1 MESAGI
7 EQTTLS
13 DFELVTL
20 ARQGDHDAFGALTQ
34 RHWRKCVDLGCSI
47 VRNRGEAED
56 QAQTAILKAFEHLD
70 QYKGNAE
77 FSTWLARIVVNQCLM
92 SIRARRLAH
101 FVYLDDL
108 GPDPKLVPIQI
119 PTTDPDP
126 EDLLANL
133 QLNQVLQS
141 EVRRMPPL
149 MRNVMLLRDLQGLP
163 MTSVAEKLGIS
174 VEAAKSR
181 LVRARAEMR
190 VRMQHHFEG
199 LRNSSALS
207 RPSGSL
213 SRADHSPIQ
222 AFQ

>member
-1 MESAGI
+1 MKSAVL
-7 EQTTLS
+7 EHASLS
-13 DFELVTL
+13 DFQLVIL

-47 VRNRGEAED
+47 IRNRGEAED
-56 QAQTAILKAFEHLD
+56 QAQTAILKAFQHLD

-92 SIRARRLAH
+92 LIRARRLAH

-108 GPDPKLVPIQI
+108 RPDPKPMPIQI

-126 EDLLANL
+126 EDLLASL

-163 MTSVAEKLGIS
+163 MRSVAEKLGIS

-190 VRMQHHFEG
+190 MRMRDHREG
-199 LRNSSALS
+199 LRNSSTLS
-207 RPSGSL
+207 RGSAPL
-213 SRADHSPIQ
+213 SRVDHSPIQ
-222 AFQ
+222 SLQ